1 MSDYVLLLR
10 GGARPGRTGDELSP
24 DGLQAY
30 IAPYQAWLNDLAQS
44 GKLLHAHRL
53 LDDGAKVVVR
63 ADTSAVT
70 VLDGP
75 YTESKDVIGGFYLVR
90 AESEADAL
98 TIAGECPH
106 LANGGSVELR
116 RVAD

>member
-1 MSDYVLLLR
+1 MAEYMLLLR
-10 GGARPGRTGDELSP
+10 GGDRPGDGGEVSPAEMQAYVAPYRTWL
-24 DGLQAY
+24 DGL
-30 IAPYQAWLNDLAQS
+30 S
-44 GKLLHAHRL
+44 RGGHLLHANRL
-53 LDDGAKVVVR
+53 ADTGAKVVRPHGTGV
-63 ADTSAVT
+63 V